1 MFLDAESN
9 TKSLEILTIH
19 HAFKGI
25 QEMKKLAENFNPFD
39 TETVQKTI
47 RNSKSRAFVLNYRFV
62 RKFHSSGQ
70 ADDWIINGVQHV
82 SGKSMTLAK
91 FFWKNYHL
99 FFFLL
104 FSAIIT
110 MSRIQSQVCI
120 IHFFSRVYFLIQ
132 VNFFVIKICL
142 ATI

>member
-1 MFLDAESN
+1 
-9 TKSLEILTIH
+9 
-19 HAFKGI
+19 
-25 QEMKKLAENFNPFD
+25 MKKLAENFNPFD

-91 FFWKNYHL
+91 FF
-99 FFFLL
+99 
-104 FSAIIT
+104 
-110 MSRIQSQVCI
+110 
-120 IHFFSRVYFLIQ
+120 
-132 VNFFVIKICL
+132 
-142 ATI
+142 